1 MRFTTL
7 TFLLFFVI
15 VYLAYWS
22 MRGRSRLWLLGG
34 ASIVFYGAWSPG
46 FLIHFVSLVLIN
58 FAFTR
63 LIRHATTRK
72 KLYLSLA
79 LILNFSNLFLLKYF
93 YFFLQILF
101 DATGIPAFQDDNFN
115 RQLYDWVGETSI
127 VLPLAISFYTFQ
139 ISAYLIDEFRGQIPA
154 EHGFIEFFVFI
165 LFFPQLVAGPI
176 MRHGDFFPQL
186 DRDQMRPG
194 FLIRGMALIQIGL
207 IKKVAIADN
216 IASVVRPIFANPEA
230 YDGWTNL
237 LATMGFAVQ
246 VYCDFSGYTDL
257 ARGFGFMFGLKLP
270 ENFFGP
276 YLAPTVRELWQRWH
290 ATLSTWMRD
299 YLYIPLGGSRTSR
312 VRADFNLVL
321 TFTLS
326 GLWHGANYTYILWGF
341 MHGVALILERYL
353 TPVGLWFRSH
363 FADSQDQVPG
373 YYRYGTVIL
382 KTTFVFFLFLLGIV
396 FFNAPDIQ
404 KSWLMFGQ
412 IFTLASEGKGT
423 NAEMILGLLVVT
435 MGLNWFQF
443 KPGRLKWLEK
453 RQYLAY
459 GILLVTG
466 ILVIWVLGL
475 YAPGS
480 GDFIYFQF

>member
-7 TFLLFFVI
+7 TFLLFFVL
-15 VYLAYWS
+15 VYLIYWS
-22 MRGRSRLWLLGG
+22 LRGRSRLWFLAA
-34 ASIVFYGAWSPG
+34 ASMVFYGAWSPG
-46 FLIHFVSLVLIN
+46 FLIHFVSIVLIN
-58 FAFTR
+58 FGFTR
-63 LIRHATTRK
+63 LIRNAGPRK
-72 KLYLSLA
+72 KAYLIAA
-79 LILNFSNLFLLKYF
+79 LLINFSNLFLLKYF
-93 YFFLQILF
+93 YFFLEVLF
-101 DATGIPAFQDDNFN
+101 DASGMPIFNEGYFN
-115 RQLYDWVGETSI
+115 RQLFDWIGETSI

-139 ISAYLIDEFRGQIPA
+139 ICAYLIDEYRGQIPT

-186 DRDQMRPG
+186 DRDQMKPG
-194 FLIRGMALIQIGL
+194 FLIRGMALIHIGL

-216 IASVVRPIFANPEA
+216 ISGVINPIFQNPEA

-257 ARGFGFMFGLKLP
+257 ARGFGYMFGLKLP
-270 ENFFGP
+270 ENFYGP

-299 YLYIPLGGSRTSR
+299 YLYIPLGGSRCSR

-341 MHGVALILERYL
+341 MHGMALILERYL
-353 TPVGLWFRSH
+353 TPVGKAVRRIFEDSH
-363 FADSQDQVPG
+363 GAVPA
-373 YYRYGTVIL
+373 YYRYGTITL
-382 KTTFVFFLFLLGIV
+382 KTSFVFFLFLMGIV
-396 FFNAPDIQ
+396 FFNAPDIER
-404 KSWLMFGQ
+404 SWSMFVQMGT
-412 IFTLASEGKGT
+412 FASEGKGT
-423 NAEMILGLLVVT
+423 NVEMILGLLVVT
-435 MGLNWFQF
+435 MGLNWYQF
-443 KPGRLKWLEK
+443 KPGRLSFLEEK
-453 RQYLAY
+453 PALAY
-459 GILLVTG
+459 GILLLTG
-466 ILVIWVLGL
+466 LAVIWILGL